1 MDAFRDAETVARPA
15 FPRDLSWLGHARAT
29 VVLSV
34 PLIGAQLGHMA
45 INITDTVMVG
55 WLGATELAAAVLA
68 TQAFFLV
75 FIFGVGFAQA
85 VMPVAANAEGRND
98 IRGVRR
104 SVRMGLWVLAL
115 YSAVVMVPLWYLETI
130 LLALGQ
136 EPDISALA
144 GDYIRVAQWA
154 MFPILY
160 IMGLRSYLAVVGKA
174 HVLMWVT
181 FAVVVLN
188 AGLNYVFIFGNF
200 GAPQLGI
207 VGAAV
212 ASLGTNFCGAVWLA
226 RYTRKTPALKKYEL
240 YVRFWRADWPAFFEV
255 IRLGWPI
262 GLTVIAEAGLF
273 SAASIM
279 VGWLGTIPLAA
290 HGIALQLASIAF
302 MIPLGFSSAA
312 TVRVG
317 VAHGRDDQVGLARA
331 GWSSVALA
339 VVVGSL
345 AALIFWLVP
354 GWLTALYL
362 DKANPAADAVVAYAI
377 PLLYVAA
384 AFQIVDGIQAVSA
397 GNLRGLKDTRMPMII
412 AVVSYWMLGLPAA
425 YIAGFVFGLQGVG
438 VWLGLAVG
446 LSFAALFMTWR
457 FYRRDRLGLTNP
469 LFSAQ
474 YIGGGA

>member
-1 MDAFRDAETVARPA
+1 MDTRVDAAIVDQAGLRPGM
-15 FPRDLSWLGHARAT
+15 SWGGHARAT
-29 VVLSV
+29 VVLAT

-45 INITDTVMVG
+45 INISDTVMVG

-85 VMPVAANAEGRND
+85 VMPVAAHAEGRGD
-98 IRGVRR
+98 VRGVRR

-115 YSAVVMVPLWYLETI
+115 YSAVVMVPLWQIEPI

-136 EPDISALA
+136 APETSALA
-144 GDYIRVAQWA
+144 GQYMRVAQWA
-154 MFPILY
+154 MFPALFL
-160 IMGLRSYLAVVGKA
+160 MGLRSYLAVIGKA
-174 HVLMWVT
+174 HVLMWAT
-181 FAVVVLN
+181 FAGVALN
-188 AGLNYVFIFGNF
+188 IGLNYIFIFGNL
-200 GAPQLGI
+200 GAPALGI

-212 ASLGTNFCGAVWLA
+212 ASLGTNLFGALWLMQ
-226 RYTRKTPALKKYEL
+226 YTSTKPQLKKYEL
-240 YVRFWRADWPAFFEV
+240 YVRFWRPDWPAFFEV

-262 GLTVIAEAGLF
+262 GLTIIAEAGLF

-302 MIPLGFSSAA
+302 MIPLGLASAS

-317 VAHGRDDQVGLARA
+317 LAHGREDWTGLMRA
-331 GWSSVALA
+331 GWSA
-339 VVVGSL
+339 VVMAAGIGL
-345 AALIFWLVP
+345 AAALTFWLVP
-354 GWLTALYL
+354 ELLVGLYL
-362 DKANPAADAVVAYAI
+362 DETNATASEVIAFAV

-412 AVVSYWMLGLPAA
+412 AIVSYWFIGLPAGYVLA
-425 YIAGFVFGLQGVG
+425 FPIGLGAVG
-438 VWLGLAVG
+438 IWWGLAAG
-446 LSFAALFMTWR
+446 LTAAAVLMSWR
-457 FYRRDRLGLTNP
+457 FGERDRLGLTTP
-469 LFSAQ
+469 HSEIA
-474 YIGGGA
+474 